1 MITKLL
7 NSVKK
12 PMASIPGS
20 DIAIHP
26 TTLKSPTEVVYVE
39 YEPGQPLPP
48 KPGDDWTRF
57 VCISD
62 THNRSFPVPDG
73 DVLLHSGDL
82 TDLGRLSDFKLT
94 MNWLYSLTHKTKIII
109 AGNHDLAL
117 HKDWYETHYT
127 RFHGKSNKQDY
138 DAIHDLLTGS
148 KARKTGIVYLEDE
161 SYTFRTKEG
170 GREWSVY
177 GSPWS
182 PWFHNWAFNYTAEE
196 AEALVAKFPKTDILL
211 THGPPYHIFDRTNT
225 NDLPGCP
232 ALRRRLPSL
241 RPRIHLFGH
250 IHEDHGARIH
260 GWKEDPSSSS
270 DPSFADLPPMHAL
283 SLLELEAEREMLEDE
298 SEHELPEDE
307 SDPER
312 RSQYDPGHPPPTHD
326 EDLKNAKERTVF
338 VNAAAWPMGKLAWRE
353 VKGEGETDD
362 DGDVNMGNAPK
373 KTKTPFGGP
382 GFQPV
387 VVDLKD

>member
-12 PMASIPGS
+12 PMTSIPGA
-20 DIAIHP
+20 DIAIHT

-94 MNWLYSLTHKTKIII
+94 MNWLYSLPQKTKIII

-117 HKDWYETHYT
+117 HKDWYEMHYT
-127 RFHGKSNKQDY
+127 RFHGKGNKQDY
-138 DAIHDLLTGS
+138 DAIHDLLTGA
-148 KARKTGIVYLEDE
+148 KARKFGIVYLEDE
-161 SYTFRTKEG
+161 SYTFKTKEG

-196 AEALVAKFPKTDILL
+196 AEALVAKFPKADILL

-225 NDLPGCP
+225 NDLPGCI

-260 GWKEDPSSSS
+260 GWKEGADSLKEGDTPTSY

-283 SLLELEAEREMLEDE
+283 NLLDPEAERELF
-298 SEHELPEDE
+298 EDE
-307 SDPER
+307 SDPDSR
-312 RSQYDPGHPPPTHD
+312 LQYDPGRPPPTHD

-338 VNAAAWPMGKLAWRE
+338 VNAAAWPMGKMAWRE
-353 VKGEGETDD
+353 VKGEGETDA
-362 DGDVNMGNAPK
+362 DGDVNMGNAPRK
-373 KTKTPFGGP
+373 AKTPFGGP

>member
-1 MITKLL
+1 MISRAVRSLRETAMS
-7 NSVKK
+7 NV
-12 PMASIPGS
+12 PGS
-20 DIAIHP
+20 NLVIHP
-26 TTLKSPTEVVYVE
+26 TILRSPTEVVYTE
-39 YEPGQPLPP
+39 YEPGAALPL

-82 TDLGRLSDFKLT
+82 TDLGRLRDFEIT
-94 MNWLYSLTHKTKIII
+94 MNWLYGLPHKTKIIT
-109 AGNHDLAL
+109 AGNHDLTL
-117 HKDWYETHYT
+117 HQDWYEDHYE
-127 RFHGKSNKQDY
+127 RFHGRGKQDY
-138 DAIHDLLTGS
+138 AAIYDLM
-148 KARKTGIVYLEDE
+148 TGIEAKKAGVIYLEDE
-161 SYTFRTKEG
+161 SYSFRTKED

-182 PWFHNWAFNYTAEE
+182 PWFHNWAFNYTADE
-196 AEALVAKFPKTDILL
+196 AEAIVEKFPKTDILL

-225 NDLPGCP
+225 NHLPGCEV
-232 ALRRRLPSL
+232 LRRRLPSL

-260 GWKEDPSSSS
+260 GWTAASKVEGAQPGAAAKGDHGGERQFEP
-270 DPSFADLPPMHAL
+270 LPPMHNL
-283 SLLELEAEREMLEDE
+283 VLLEDDESAGYVPPSHEAELAA
-298 SEHELPEDE
+298 
-307 SDPER
+307 SD
-312 RSQYDPGHPPPTHD
+312 
-326 EDLKNAKERTVF
+326 ERTVF
-338 VNAAAWPMGKLAWRE
+338 VNAAAWPMGRLAQRE
-353 VKGEGETDD
+353 VKAQEG
-362 DGDVNMGNAPK
+362 G